1 MRGWRNKEVELVQAG
16 GRFNTSMLRSV
27 LFIAVLVIFQAG
39 TAFSQVT
46 PAAGYTPPD
55 DTPSVKLG
63 GVFYGN
69 YTYTAKPQVV
79 DVDGNTV
86 NANTFDVTRTYIN
99 ITGQIS
105 HIVAFRFTPDIS
117 RATATGLSNNN

>member
-1 MRGWRNKEVELVQAG
+1 MRYVG
-16 GRFNTSMLRSV
+16 GRLHQWKLGFLMLIAMVS
-27 LFIAVLVIFQAG
+27 LFQVG

-69 YTYTAKPQVV
+69 YTYTAKPKIV
-79 DVDGNTV
+79 DAEGNLVD
-86 NANTFDVTRTYIN
+86 ANSFDVTRTYIN
-99 ITGQIS
+99 ITGNIN

-117 RATATGLSNNN
+117 RSSGHTAKQQQ